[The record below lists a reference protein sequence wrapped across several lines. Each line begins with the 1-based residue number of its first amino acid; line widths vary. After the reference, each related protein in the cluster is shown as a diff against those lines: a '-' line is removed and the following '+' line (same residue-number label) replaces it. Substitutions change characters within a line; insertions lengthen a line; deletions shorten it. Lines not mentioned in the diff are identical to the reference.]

1 MLEEEYSH
9 LAGRLVIEQN
19 RARTALCCTSAAAH
33 QGMADAYRARL
44 RLLLL
49 SPASYRA
56 ETSLAFRQ
64 EWLIAEPTIAKSS
77 TNPAMRVAPCEQ
89 GDWV

>member
-19 RARTALCCTSAAAH
+19 RAVLHCAALLLPHIKEWRS
-33 QGMADAYRARL
+33 AYRARL
-44 RLLLL
+44 RLLML

-56 ETSLAFRQ
+56 ETSLEFRQ
-64 EWLIAEPTIAKSS
+64 EWLIAEPAIAKSS